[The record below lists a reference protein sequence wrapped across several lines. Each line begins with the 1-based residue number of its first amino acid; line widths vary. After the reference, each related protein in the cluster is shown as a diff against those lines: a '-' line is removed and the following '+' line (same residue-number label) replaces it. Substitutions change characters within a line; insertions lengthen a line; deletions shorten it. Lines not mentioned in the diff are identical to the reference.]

1 MRILSLSVCFLML
14 LFQTASASVQE
25 SRKPA
30 AESPSSTATLKTA
43 KTIFVE
49 PMEQDLHVAL
59 IIELRKQKGL
69 YEVVFDAQQ
78 ADLWMKGAVS
88 FDMLEP
94 GGGLRG
100 AVRQRM
106 AKRDSRM
113 KATVSIVSRGGTNV
127 LWTAEAKDV
136 LMMADQVLEPQV
148 YIAKQLVKK
157 LRQAARGQVTK

>member
-1 MRILSLSVCFLML
+1 MSILYLSVCFLAL
-14 LFQTASASVQE
+14 PFQAATAPPQE
-25 SRKPA
+25 SKKPV
-30 AESPSSTATLKTA
+30 AESPSPTPILKTA
-43 KTIFVE
+43 KTIFIE

-78 ADLWMKGAVS
+78 ADLWMKGVVG
-88 FDMLEP
+88 FDVLEP

-100 AVRQRM
+100 AIRQRM
-106 AKRDSRM
+106 VRRDSRM
-113 KATVSIVSRGGTNV
+113 KATVSIVPRGGTAV

-136 LMMADQVLEPQV
+136 LMMAVQILDPNF

-157 LRQAARGQVTK
+157 LRQAARGK